1 MKISPLQ
8 AGLFA
13 GFSGAILQG
22 IFKVAPPPAYGLCI
36 ACHTRDLINWIM
48 NSIVDTTLGVSPVSE
63 FFPVLTVVGVFLGA
77 LIGAVI
83 HKDFKL
89 RSTKNLGI
97 SFILGFLVI
106 NFALLMGGC
115 PLRMSLRTSY
125 GDIFGIIGLLG
136 LFIGVVVGS
145 ELYLKGNLRVP

>member
-13 GFSGAILQG
+13 GLSGAILQAV
-22 IFKVAPPPAYGLCI
+22 FKVTPPPAYGLCI
-36 ACHTRDLINWIM
+36 ACHTRDLINWIV
-48 NSIVDTTLGVSPVSE
+48 NSIAGTTLGLAPVSK
-63 FFPVLTVVGVFLGA
+63 FFPVLTVVGIFLGA

-89 RSTKNLGI
+89 RSTKNLGV

-115 PLRMSLRTSY
+115 PIRMSLRTSY

-136 LFIGVVVGS
+136 LFIGVVIGS
-145 ELYLKGNLRVP
+145 ELYLKRNLKIA